1 MQRITLSKM
10 VLLLLTVGG
19 CVSIGPGTVVRD
31 RFDYIS
37 AISDSW
43 KSQMLLNLVKLR
55 YGDAPVF
62 LDVGSV
68 INQYGIEGSVGFS
81 GSWSQNSQLPWPYT
95 ALYSLL
101 GSGRYVERPTI
112 TYTPLSGEKFARN
125 LMTPIPP
132 AAILNLLQ
140 GGYPVDLVLR
150 LCVHSINGINSR
162 FGSGA
167 RARQA
172 DPDFYELVE
181 RLRNIQQS
189 GDLGL
194 RVRKTGDQ
202 TTTLLVFSRKP
213 NAAIDADRTAVRNLL
228 GLDPK
233 TEELTVVYGSVA
245 MNDKE
250 IAMLTRSMLEILLDL
265 SSYIE
270 VPAAS
275 ASERRT
281 FPTPAPEIVN
291 GTPVVPLIRILSSSQ
306 GPSDTFAA
314 VPYRQEWYWI
324 DDKDFASKRLFSFI
338 MFLFTLTETEGKPN
352 APLITI
358 PVG

>member
-1 MQRITLSKM
+1 
-10 VLLLLTVGG
+10 
-19 CVSIGPGTVVRD
+19 
-31 RFDYIS
+31 
-37 AISDSW
+37 
-43 KSQMLLNLVKLR
+43 
-55 YGDAPVF
+55 
-62 LDVGSV
+62 
-68 INQYGIEGSVGFS
+68 
-81 GSWSQNSQLPWPYT
+81 
-95 ALYSLL
+95 
-101 GSGRYVERPTI
+101 
-112 TYTPLSGEKFARN
+112 
-125 LMTPIPP
+125 MTPIPP

-150 LCVHSINGINSR
+150 LCVHSINGIHSR

-172 DPDFYELVE
+172 DPEFYQLLEK
-181 RLRNIQQS
+181 LRNIQQS

-202 TTTLLVFSRKP
+202 TATLMVFSKKP
-213 NAAIDADRTAVRNLL
+213 SPAIEADREEVRKLL

-233 TEELTVVYGSVA
+233 AEELSVVYGSVA
-245 MNDKE
+245 TNDRE
-250 IAMLTRSMLEILLDL
+250 IAILTRSMLEILLDL

-275 ASERRT
+275 ATEQRT
-281 FPTPAPEIVN
+281 FPTPAPEVVN
-291 GTPVVPLIRILSSSQ
+291 STPVAPLIRILSSSQ
-306 GPSDTFAA
+306 SPNDAFAA

-338 MFLFTLTETEGKPN
+338 MFLFTLTETEGGKQG

>member
-1 MQRITLSKM
+1 MQGQFSMIV
-10 VLLLLTVGG
+10 VLLLTLSG
-19 CVSIGPGTVVRD
+19 CVSIGPGTVARD

-62 LDVGSV
+62 LDVASV
-68 INQYGIEGSVGFS
+68 INQYGIEGSLGFS
-81 GSWSQNSQLPWPYT
+81 GSWAQNSQLPWPYT
-95 ALYSLL
+95 ALYNLL

-112 TYTPLSGEKFARN
+112 TYAPLSGEKFARN

-140 GGYPVDLVLR
+140 GGYSADLVLR

-162 FGSGA
+162 FGSGV

-172 DPDFYELVE
+172 DPEFYELIE
-181 RLRNIQQS
+181 KLRNIQQS

-194 RVRKTGDQ
+194 RVRKNGDQ
-202 TTTLLVFSRKP
+202 TTTLLVFSKKP
-213 NAAIDADRTAVRNLL
+213 NPAIEADRAEVRKLL
-228 GLDPK
+228 GLDPN
-233 TEELTVVYGSVA
+233 TQELNVVYGSVA
-245 MNDKE
+245 TSDKE

-270 VPAAS
+270 VPAVS
-275 ASERRT
+275 ANERT
-281 FPTPAPEIVN
+281 FPTPAPELVN
-291 GTPVVPLIRILSSSQ
+291 GMPVAPLIRISSSSQ
-306 GPSDTFAA
+306 SPSDTFAA
-314 VPYRQEWYWI
+314 VPYGHEWYWI